1 MRHLVLACAAPAGRL
16 TLSTDF
22 VDNFVNKHILN
33 RQKAFIAFG
42 NLLKPLRQKALFYF
56 QINHL
61 QNDRL
66 QPRQLGQLF
75 TRCA

>member
-1 MRHLVLACAAPAGRL
+1 MRHRVLACAAPAGRL

-42 NLLKPLRQKALFYF
+42 NLSKPVPEKALFRF
-56 QINHL
+56 KFKHL